1 MYIYIDITYAWIES
15 IHGNVLYFHKTATRQ
30 EILVFFSSA
39 RENVNFEL
47 LSFYLAYLAHNLRIL
62 HTCPRGECRP
72 IHVVIKIRIITS
84 PLYIRKKSMDAN
96 KDKISSQTKKRKEK
110 KIYIVS
116 HYYLY
121 FLIVSQCSLYRT
133 TVISYRGKVITKRIS
148 NNLHLPTRL

>member
-110 KIYIVS
+110 KNLHRIPLLFVFSNRVPVFIISDNGNIVS
-116 HYYLY
+116 RQGHYEAH
-121 FLIVSQCSLYRT
+121 Q
-133 TVISYRGKVITKRIS
+133 
-148 NNLHLPTRL
+148 

>member
-62 HTCPRGECRP
+62 HTCPRGEYRP

-110 KIYIVS
+110 KNLHRIPLLFVFSNRVPVFIISDNGNIVS
-116 HYYLY
+116 RQGHYEAH
-121 FLIVSQCSLYRT
+121 Q
-133 TVISYRGKVITKRIS
+133 
-148 NNLHLPTRL
+148 

>member
-62 HTCPRGECRP
+62 HTCPRGEYCP

-84 PLYIRKKSMDAN
+84 LLYIRKKSMDAN

-110 KIYIVS
+110 KNLHRIPLLFVFSNRVPVFIISDNGNIVS
-116 HYYLY
+116 RQGHYEAH
-121 FLIVSQCSLYRT
+121 Q
-133 TVISYRGKVITKRIS
+133 
-148 NNLHLPTRL
+148 